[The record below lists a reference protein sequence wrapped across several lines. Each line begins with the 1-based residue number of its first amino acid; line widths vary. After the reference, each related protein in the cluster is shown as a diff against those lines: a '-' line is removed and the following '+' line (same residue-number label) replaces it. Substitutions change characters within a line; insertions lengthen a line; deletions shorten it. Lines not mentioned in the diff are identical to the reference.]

1 MRSFSYLERIFS
13 NYFTKAEKSELV
25 AYLANSKS
33 IAASLAKLLSA
44 AIAAF
49 KLLTTPLASFV
60 RAATTAFK

>member
-1 MRSFSYLERIFS
+1 MVGYKKDPIQKDEVFFYLERIFS

-44 AIAAF
+44 CDSGLQVA
-49 KLLTTPLASFV
+49 
-60 RAATTAFK
+60 